1 MNYWGPK
8 IKNQLL
14 IFIQLSFNHR
24 LLKNHFLYFFV
35 SLLITTII
43 ISCNK
48 DYHPVGIDLFVDQTL
63 RTKTKNIPAF
73 TFQESINQV
82 QTNVQPLAQLG
93 MINHPVFGKSE
104 ASIVTQIAIRP
115 DLFFGNLR
123 QNFENQSDGSNPD
136 IIDEEEKV
144 KEVFLEIPFFSNTK
158 DSDNDGV
165 IDSLD
170 ADPNDPASNSDG
182 DELTDIVEF
191 QSGLNPL
198 SSDSD
203 GDGILDHN
211 DNDNSAYDSENSVY
225 DIDSIYGNR
234 NSEFTLQVHELTY
247 YLNDYDPLTNFQSSQ
262 IYYSNRDYYTEG
274 FVGATLFDGRIKLNF
289 DEIRFY
295 YNEDDPDTPD
305 IDETT
310 QVENRLTPRLRIP
323 LDPNFFQEKLID
335 LEGTE
340 SLLSEISY
348 QKDMRGLII
357 RTENFSDDLYMLL
370 DIQNAEIKI
379 SYEFKDNNTQG
390 TLEDLTDD
398 TIEILE
404 RNFSL
409 GLGGAF
415 LNVLNNEVFESSIN
429 KRIADSKNNIP
440 TDKLFIQSSRLH
452 GKIRLFS
459 NEDPNVNEQLNSI
472 RDENLLVNQAN
483 LIFHVDPEVPF
494 EQYNAQRLYLFNL
507 NNGAPIID
515 YFSDGSTSNFGTNAN
530 KGVFGGKLE
539 LDENGNPSQYKF
551 NITNHISNII
561 RNDSLNYDLGMTVT
575 ANIDTPSIIRAINQD
590 EDQEIRYPLASTL
603 NPLGTV
609 LIGSHPDSLQFD
621 KRVRLELIYS
631 SY

>member
-1 MNYWGPK
+1 MNYRGPK
-8 IKNQLL
+8 TKNQLL
-14 IFIQLSFNHR
+14 IFIQQRFNNK

-35 SLLITTII
+35 SFLIAIII

-48 DYHPVGIDLFVDQTL
+48 DYHPVGMDIFVDQTL

-104 ASIVTQIAIRP
+104 ASIVTQIVIRP
-115 DLFFGNLR
+115 DLFFGNLK

-144 KEVFLEIPFFSNTK
+144 KEVFLEIPFFSNTN

-170 ADPNDPASNSDG
+170 EDPNDPASNSDG

-262 IYYSNRDYYTEG
+262 IYYSNRDYYSEG

-357 RTENFSDDLYMLL
+357 RGENFSDDLYMLL

-404 RNFSL
+404 RNFSIS
-409 GLGGAF
+409 LGGAF
-415 LNVLNNEVFESSIN
+415 LNVLNNEIFESSIN

-440 TDKLFIQSSRLH
+440 TDKLFVQSSRLH

-459 NEDPNVNEQLNSI
+459 NVDPNVNEQLNSI

-483 LIFHVDPEVPF
+483 LIFHVDPETPV

-507 NNGAPIID
+507 NNGAPMID

-530 KGVFGGKLE
+530 KGIFGGKLE

>member
-1 MNYWGPK
+1 M
-8 IKNQLL
+8 
-14 IFIQLSFNHR
+14 
-24 LLKNHFLYFFV
+24 KNHFLYFFV
-35 SLLITTII
+35 SFLIFII
-43 ISCNK
+43 FIYCNK
-48 DYHPVGIDLFVDQTL
+48 EYHPVGIDLFADQTL
-63 RTKTKNIPAF
+63 RTKTKYIPAF

-93 MINHPVFGKSE
+93 MLNHPVFGKSE
-104 ASIVTQIAIRP
+104 ASIITQIEISP
-115 DLFFGNLR
+115 ELFFGNL
-123 QNFENQSDGSNPD
+123 QQEFEDQSDGTNPD

-144 KEVFLEIPFFSNTK
+144 KEVFLEIPFFSNTN

-165 IDSLD
+165 IDTLD

-211 DNDNSAYDSENSVY
+211 DNENSSYDSENSVF

-234 NSEFTLQVHELTY
+234 NSEFTLQVYELTY
-247 YLNDYDPLTNFQSSQ
+247 YLNNYDPSTNFQSNQ
-262 IYYSNRDYYTEG
+262 IYYSNRDYFNEG
-274 FVGATLFDGRIKLNF
+274 FVGAKLFDGIIKLNF

-305 IDETT
+305 VDEST
-310 QVENRLTPRLRIP
+310 QVENRLTPRLRVP
-323 LDPNFFQEKLID
+323 LDTEFFQEKLID

-340 SLLSEISY
+340 SLLSQISY
-348 QKDMRGLII
+348 QKEMRGLVI
-357 RTENFSDDLYMLL
+357 RGENFSDNLYMLL
-370 DIQNAEIKI
+370 DIQNAEIKV
-379 SYEFKDNNTQG
+379 SYEFKDNDTQG
-390 TLEDLTDD
+390 TVEDLTDD
-398 TIEILE
+398 TIEIIE

-409 GLGGAF
+409 SLGGTF
-415 LNVLNNEVFESSIN
+415 LNILKNEVIESPIN

-440 TDKLFIQSSRLH
+440 SDKLFIQSSRLH
-452 GKIRLFS
+452 AKIRLFS
-459 NEDPNVNEQLNSI
+459 NEDPNFNELLNSV

-483 LIFHVDPEVPF
+483 LIFYVDSETSV
-494 EQYNAQRLYLFNL
+494 EQFNAQRLYLFNL
-507 NNGAPIID
+507 NNGGPIID
-515 YFSDGSTSNFGTNAN
+515 YFNDGSTSNFGTNSN

-539 LDENGNPSQYKF
+539 LDENGKPYQYKF
-551 NITNHISNII
+551 NLTSHISNII

-575 ANIDTPSIIRAINQD
+575 ANIDTPEVISAIKQD
-590 EDQEIRYPLASTL
+590 EDKEIRYPLASTL

-609 LIGSHPDSLQFD
+609 LIGSHPDSLQLD
-621 KRVRLELIYS
+621 KRVKLELIYS

>member
-35 SLLITTII
+35 SFLITTII

-104 ASIVTQIAIRP
+104 ASIITQIAIRP

-136 IIDEEEKV
+136 IIDEKEKV

-409 GLGGAF
+409 SLGGAF
-415 LNVLNNEVFESSIN
+415 LNVLKNEVFESSIN

-483 LIFHVDPEVPF
+483 LIFHVDPEAPV

-507 NNGAPIID
+507 NNGAPMID

>member
-1 MNYWGPK
+1 MK
-8 IKNQLL
+8 
-14 IFIQLSFNHR
+14 F
-24 LLKNHFLYFFV
+24 
-35 SLLITTII
+35 
-43 ISCNK
+43 
-48 DYHPVGIDLFVDQTL
+48 
-63 RTKTKNIPAF
+63 KT
-73 TFQESINQV
+73 
-82 QTNVQPLAQLG
+82 
-93 MINHPVFGKSE
+93 
-104 ASIVTQIAIRP
+104 
-115 DLFFGNLR
+115 
-123 QNFENQSDGSNPD
+123 NFENQSDGSNPD

-144 KEVFLEIPFFSNTK
+144 KEVFLEIPFFSNTN

-170 ADPNDPASNSDG
+170 EDPNDPASNSDG

-262 IYYSNRDYYTEG
+262 IYYSNRDYYSEG

-295 YNEDDPDTPD
+295 YNEDDPDILD

-310 QVENRLTPRLRIP
+310 QVENRLTPVLGFLLTQI
-323 LDPNFFQEKLID
+323 FQEKLID

-357 RTENFSDDLYMLL
+357 RVKIFQMIFICFW
-370 DIQNAEIKI
+370 IQNAEIKI

-404 RNFSL
+404 EIF
-409 GLGGAF
+409 
-415 LNVLNNEVFESSIN
+415 
-429 KRIADSKNNIP
+429 
-440 TDKLFIQSSRLH
+440 
-452 GKIRLFS
+452 
-459 NEDPNVNEQLNSI
+459 QL
-472 RDENLLVNQAN
+472 V
-483 LIFHVDPEVPF
+483 
-494 EQYNAQRLYLFNL
+494 
-507 NNGAPIID
+507 
-515 YFSDGSTSNFGTNAN
+515 
-530 KGVFGGKLE
+530 
-539 LDENGNPSQYKF
+539 
-551 NITNHISNII
+551 
-561 RNDSLNYDLGMTVT
+561 
-575 ANIDTPSIIRAINQD
+575 
-590 EDQEIRYPLASTL
+590 
-603 NPLGTV
+603 
-609 LIGSHPDSLQFD
+609 
-621 KRVRLELIYS
+621 
-631 SY
+631 

>member
-1 MNYWGPK
+1 MNYRGPK

-14 IFIQLSFNHR
+14 IFIQQRFNNK

-35 SLLITTII
+35 SFLIAITI

-48 DYHPVGIDLFVDQTL
+48 DYHPVGMDLFVDQTL

-115 DLFFGNLR
+115 DLFFGNLK

-144 KEVFLEIPFFSNTK
+144 KEVFLEIPFFSNTN

-170 ADPNDPASNSDG
+170 EDPNDPASNSDG

-262 IYYSNRDYYTEG
+262 IYYSNRDYYSEG

-348 QKDMRGLII
+348 QKEMRGLII
-357 RTENFSDDLYMLL
+357 RGENFSDDLYMLL

-409 GLGGAF
+409 SLGGAF
-415 LNVLNNEVFESSIN
+415 LNVLKNEVFESSIN

-483 LIFHVDPEVPF
+483 LIFHVDPETPI

-507 NNGAPIID
+507 NNGAPMID

-530 KGVFGGKLE
+530 KAVFGGKLE
-539 LDENGNPSQYKF
+539 LDENGNPSKYKF

-575 ANIDTPSIIRAINQD
+575 ANIDTPLVISAINQD

>member
-1 MNYWGPK
+1 MNYRGLK

-35 SLLITTII
+35 IFLFATII

-63 RTKTKNIPAF
+63 RTKTKNIPTF

-104 ASIVTQIAIRP
+104 ASIITQIAIRP
-115 DLFFGNLR
+115 DLFFGNLK

-144 KEVFLEIPFFSNTK
+144 KEVFLEIPFFSNTN
-158 DSDNDGV
+158 DTDNDGV

-203 GDGILDHN
+203 GDGVLDHN

-357 RTENFSDDLYMLL
+357 RAENFSDDLYMLL

-379 SYEFKDNNTQG
+379 SYDFKDNNTQG

-398 TIEILE
+398 TVEIIE

-409 GLGGAF
+409 SLGGTF
-415 LNVLNNEVFESSIN
+415 LNVLNNEIFESSIN
-429 KRIADSKNNIP
+429 KRIADSKNNMP

-459 NEDPNVNEQLNSI
+459 NEDPNANEQPNTI

-483 LIFHVDPEVPF
+483 LIFYVDPETPV

-530 KGVFGGKLE
+530 KGIFGGKLE

-575 ANIDTPSIIRAINQD
+575 ANIDTPSVISAINQD

>member
-1 MNYWGPK
+1 M
-8 IKNQLL
+8 
-14 IFIQLSFNHR
+14 SF
-24 LLKNHFLYFFV
+24 
-35 SLLITTII
+35 LITTII

-104 ASIVTQIAIRP
+104 ASIITQIAIRP

-357 RTENFSDDLYMLL
+357 RGENFSDDLYMLL

-415 LNVLNNEVFESSIN
+415 LNVLSNEVFESSIN

-483 LIFHVDPEVPF
+483 LIFHVDPETPV

-530 KGVFGGKLE
+530 KGIFGGKLE

>member
-1 MNYWGPK
+1 
-8 IKNQLL
+8 
-14 IFIQLSFNHR
+14 
-24 LLKNHFLYFFV
+24 
-35 SLLITTII
+35 
-43 ISCNK
+43 
-48 DYHPVGIDLFVDQTL
+48 
-63 RTKTKNIPAF
+63 
-73 TFQESINQV
+73 
-82 QTNVQPLAQLG
+82 
-93 MINHPVFGKSE
+93 
-104 ASIVTQIAIRP
+104 
-115 DLFFGNLR
+115 
-123 QNFENQSDGSNPD
+123 
-136 IIDEEEKV
+136 
-144 KEVFLEIPFFSNTK
+144 
-158 DSDNDGV
+158 
-165 IDSLD
+165 
-170 ADPNDPASNSDG
+170 
-182 DELTDIVEF
+182 
-191 QSGLNPL
+191 
-198 SSDSD
+198 
-203 GDGILDHN
+203 
-211 DNDNSAYDSENSVY
+211 
-225 DIDSIYGNR
+225 
-234 NSEFTLQVHELTY
+234 
-247 YLNDYDPLTNFQSSQ
+247 
-262 IYYSNRDYYTEG
+262 
-274 FVGATLFDGRIKLNF
+274 
-289 DEIRFY
+289 
-295 YNEDDPDTPD
+295 
-305 IDETT
+305 
-310 QVENRLTPRLRIP
+310 
-323 LDPNFFQEKLID
+323 
-335 LEGTE
+335 
-340 SLLSEISY
+340 
-348 QKDMRGLII
+348 
-357 RTENFSDDLYMLL
+357 MLL

-409 GLGGAF
+409 SLGGAF
-415 LNVLNNEVFESSIN
+415 LNVLKNEVFESSIN

-483 LIFHVDPEVPF
+483 LIFHVDPEVPV

-507 NNGAPIID
+507 NNGAPMID

>member
-35 SLLITTII
+35 SFLIAAVI

-48 DYHPVGIDLFVDQTL
+48 DYHPVGIDLFEDQTL

-104 ASIVTQIAIRP
+104 ASIITQIAIRP

-357 RTENFSDDLYMLL
+357 RAENFSDDLYMLL

-483 LIFHVDPEVPF
+483 LIFHVDPETPV

>member
-1 MNYWGPK
+1 MNYRGPK

-14 IFIQLSFNHR
+14 IFIQQRFNNK

-35 SLLITTII
+35 SFLIAIII

-48 DYHPVGIDLFVDQTL
+48 DYHPVGMDLFVDQTL

-115 DLFFGNLR
+115 DLFFGNLK

-144 KEVFLEIPFFSNTK
+144 KEVFLEIPFFSNTN

-170 ADPNDPASNSDG
+170 EDPNDPASNSDG

-262 IYYSNRDYYTEG
+262 IYYSNRDYYSEG

-357 RTENFSDDLYMLL
+357 RGENFSDDLYMLL

-404 RNFSL
+404 RNFSIS
-409 GLGGAF
+409 LGGAF
-415 LNVLNNEVFESSIN
+415 LNVLNNEIFESSIN

-440 TDKLFIQSSRLH
+440 TDKLFVQSSRLH

-459 NEDPNVNEQLNSI
+459 NVDPNVNEQLNSI
-472 RDENLLVNQAN
+472 RDENILVNQAN
-483 LIFHVDPEVPF
+483 LIFHVDPETPI

-507 NNGAPIID
+507 NNGAPMID

-530 KGVFGGKLE
+530 KAVFGGKLE
-539 LDENGNPSQYKF
+539 LDENGNPSKYKF

-575 ANIDTPSIIRAINQD
+575 ANIDTPSVISAINQD

>member
-104 ASIVTQIAIRP
+104 ASIITQIAIRP

-357 RTENFSDDLYMLL
+357 RAENFSDDLYMLL

-409 GLGGAF
+409 SLGGAF
-415 LNVLNNEVFESSIN
+415 LNVLKNEVFESSIN

>member
-35 SLLITTII
+35 SFLITTII

-104 ASIVTQIAIRP
+104 ASIITQIAIRP

-409 GLGGAF
+409 SLGGAF
-415 LNVLNNEVFESSIN
+415 LNVLKNEVFESSIN

-483 LIFHVDPEVPF
+483 LIFHVDPETPV

-507 NNGAPIID
+507 NNGAPMID

-530 KGVFGGKLE
+530 KGIFGGKLE

>member
-35 SLLITTII
+35 SFLITTII

-104 ASIVTQIAIRP
+104 ASIITQIAIRP

-357 RTENFSDDLYMLL
+357 RAENFSDDLYMLL

-409 GLGGAF
+409 SLGGAF
-415 LNVLNNEVFESSIN
+415 LNVLKNEVFESSIN

-483 LIFHVDPEVPF
+483 LIFHVDPETPV

-507 NNGAPIID
+507 NNGAPMID

>member
-1 MNYWGPK
+1 MNYRGPK
-8 IKNQLL
+8 TKNQLL
-14 IFIQLSFNHR
+14 IFIQQRFNNK

-35 SLLITTII
+35 SFLIAIII

-48 DYHPVGIDLFVDQTL
+48 DYHPVGMDIFVDQTL

-104 ASIVTQIAIRP
+104 ASIVTQIVIRP
-115 DLFFGNLR
+115 DLFFGNLK

-144 KEVFLEIPFFSNTK
+144 KEVFLEIPFFSNTN

-170 ADPNDPASNSDG
+170 EDPNDPASNSDG

-262 IYYSNRDYYTEG
+262 IYYSNRDYYSEG

-357 RTENFSDDLYMLL
+357 RGENFSDDLYMLL

-404 RNFSL
+404 RNFSIS
-409 GLGGAF
+409 LGGAF
-415 LNVLNNEVFESSIN
+415 LNVLNNEIFESSIN

-440 TDKLFIQSSRLH
+440 TDKLFVQSSRLH

-459 NEDPNVNEQLNSI
+459 NVDPNVNEQLNSI

-483 LIFHVDPEVPF
+483 LIFHVDPETPI

-507 NNGAPIID
+507 NNGAPMID

-530 KGVFGGKLE
+530 KRVFGGKLE

-575 ANIDTPSIIRAINQD
+575 ANIDTPSVISAINQD

>member
-1 MNYWGPK
+1 M
-8 IKNQLL
+8 
-14 IFIQLSFNHR
+14 
-24 LLKNHFLYFFV
+24 KNHTLYFLV
-35 SLLITTII
+35 SFLIVIYF

-48 DYHPVGIDLFVDQTL
+48 EYHPVGIDLFVDQTL

-115 DLFFGNLR
+115 ELFFGNLK
-123 QNFENQSDGSNPD
+123 QNFEDESDGSNPD

-144 KEVFLEIPFFSNTK
+144 KEVFLEIPFFSNTN

-170 ADPNDPASNSDG
+170 ADPSDPASNSDG

-211 DNDNSAYDSENSVY
+211 DNDNSSYDSENSVY

-234 NSEFTLQVHELTY
+234 NSEFTLQIHELTY
-247 YLNDYDPLTNFQSSQ
+247 YLNDYDPLTNFQSAQ
-262 IYYSNRDYYTEG
+262 TYYSNRDYYSEG
-274 FVGATLFDGRIKLNF
+274 FVGETLFDGTIKLNF

-295 YNEDDPDTPD
+295 YKEDDPDTPD

-310 QVENRLTPRLRIP
+310 QVETRLTPRLRIP

-340 SLLSEISY
+340 SLLSEVSY
-348 QKDMRGLII
+348 KKEMRGLLI
-357 RTENFSDDLYMLL
+357 RGENFSDNLYMLL
-370 DIQNAEIKI
+370 DIQNAEIKV

-409 GLGGAF
+409 SLGGTF
-415 LNVLNNEVFESSIN
+415 LNVLKNGVFESSIN
-429 KRIADSKNNIP
+429 KRIVDSKNNIP

-459 NEDPNVNEQLNSI
+459 NEDPNENEQLNSI
-472 RDENLLVNQAN
+472 RNENLLVNQAN
-483 LIFHVDPEVPF
+483 LIFYVDPETSV
-494 EQYNAQRLYLFNL
+494 EKYKAQRLYLFNL
-507 NNGAPIID
+507 NNGAPVID
-515 YFSDGSTSNFGTNAN
+515 YFSDGSTSNFGTNSN

-539 LDENGNPSQYKF
+539 LDENGKPYQYKF
-551 NITNHISNII
+551 NLTNHISNII

-575 ANIDTPSIIRAINQD
+575 ANIDTPFVISAINQD
-590 EDQEIRYPLASTL
+590 EGKEIRYPLASTL
-603 NPLGTV
+603 NPLGTI
-609 LIGSHPDSLQFD
+609 LIGSNPDSLQFD

>member
-104 ASIVTQIAIRP
+104 ASIITQIAIRP

-357 RTENFSDDLYMLL
+357 RAENFSDDLYMLL

-409 GLGGAF
+409 SLGGAF
-415 LNVLNNEVFESSIN
+415 LNVLKNEVFESSIN

-483 LIFHVDPEVPF
+483 LIFHVDPETPV

>member
-104 ASIVTQIAIRP
+104 ASIITQIAIRP

-409 GLGGAF
+409 SLGGAF
-415 LNVLNNEVFESSIN
+415 LNVLKNEVFESSIN

-483 LIFHVDPEVPF
+483 LIFHVDPEVPV

-507 NNGAPIID
+507 NNGAPMID

>member
-104 ASIVTQIAIRP
+104 ASIITQIAIRP

-211 DNDNSAYDSENSVY
+211 YNDNSAYDSENSVY

-323 LDPNFFQEKLID
+323 LNPNFFQEKLID

-357 RTENFSDDLYMLL
+357 RAENFSDDLYMLL

-409 GLGGAF
+409 SLGGAF
-415 LNVLNNEVFESSIN
+415 LNVLKNEVFESSIN

-459 NEDPNVNEQLNSI
+459 NEDPNENEQLNSI

-483 LIFHVDPEVPF
+483 LIFHVDPEVPV

-507 NNGAPIID
+507 NNGAPMID

>member
-43 ISCNK
+43 FSCNK

-104 ASIVTQIAIRP
+104 ASIITQIAIRP

-225 DIDSIYGNR
+225 DIDSIYGNK

-247 YLNDYDPLTNFQSSQ
+247 YLNEYDPLTNFQSSQ

-335 LEGTE
+335 LEGSE

-357 RTENFSDDLYMLL
+357 RGENFSDDLYMLL

-409 GLGGAF
+409 SLGGAF
-415 LNVLNNEVFESSIN
+415 LNVLKNEVFESSIN

-459 NEDPNVNEQLNSI
+459 NEDPNENEQLNSI

-483 LIFHVDPEVPF
+483 LIFHVDPETPI

-507 NNGAPIID
+507 NNGAPMID

-575 ANIDTPSIIRAINQD
+575 ANIDTPSIISAINQD

>member
-1 MNYWGPK
+1 M
-8 IKNQLL
+8 
-14 IFIQLSFNHR
+14 
-24 LLKNHFLYFFV
+24 KNHFLYFFV
-35 SLLITTII
+35 SFLIAIII

-48 DYHPVGIDLFVDQTL
+48 DYHPVGIDLFIDQTL

-115 DLFFGNLR
+115 DLFFGNLK

-144 KEVFLEIPFFSNTK
+144 KEVFLEIPFFSNTN

-225 DIDSIYGNR
+225 DIDSIYGNK

-247 YLNDYDPLTNFQSSQ
+247 YLNEYDPLTNFQSSQ

-335 LEGTE
+335 LEGSE

-357 RTENFSDDLYMLL
+357 RGENFSDDLYMLL

-404 RNFSL
+404 RNFSIS
-409 GLGGAF
+409 LGGAF
-415 LNVLNNEVFESSIN
+415 LNVLKNEVFESSIN

-459 NEDPNVNEQLNSI
+459 NEDPNVNEELNSI

-483 LIFHVDPEVPF
+483 LIFHVDPETPI

-507 NNGAPIID
+507 NNGAPMID

-575 ANIDTPSIIRAINQD
+575 ANIDTPLIIRAINQD

>member
-14 IFIQLSFNHR
+14 IFIQQSFNHR

-35 SLLITTII
+35 SFLITTII

-104 ASIVTQIAIRP
+104 ASIITQIAIRP

-144 KEVFLEIPFFSNTK
+144 KEVFLEIPFFSNTN

-404 RNFSL
+404 RNFSIS
-409 GLGGAF
+409 LGGAF
-415 LNVLNNEVFESSIN
+415 LNVLKNEVFESSIN

-483 LIFHVDPEVPF
+483 LIFHVDPETPV

-507 NNGAPIID
+507 NNGAPMID

>member
-104 ASIVTQIAIRP
+104 ASIITQIAIRP

-335 LEGTE
+335 LEGSE

-357 RTENFSDDLYMLL
+357 RGENFSDDLYMLL

-404 RNFSL
+404 RNFSIS
-409 GLGGAF
+409 LGGAF
-415 LNVLNNEVFESSIN
+415 LNVLKNEVFESSIN

-459 NEDPNVNEQLNSI
+459 NEDPNVNEELNSI

-483 LIFHVDPEVPF
+483 LIFHVDPETPI

-507 NNGAPIID
+507 NNGAPMID

-575 ANIDTPSIIRAINQD
+575 ANIDTPLIIRAINQD

>member
-1 MNYWGPK
+1 M
-8 IKNQLL
+8 
-14 IFIQLSFNHR
+14 
-24 LLKNHFLYFFV
+24 KNHFLYFFV
-35 SLLITTII
+35 SFLIF

-48 DYHPVGIDLFVDQTL
+48 EYHPVGINLFADQTL
-63 RTKTKNIPAF
+63 RTKTKYIPAF

-104 ASIVTQIAIRP
+104 ASIITQIEISP
-115 DLFFGNLR
+115 QLFFGNL
-123 QNFENQSDGSNPD
+123 QQEFEDQSDGTNPD

-144 KEVFLEIPFFSNTK
+144 KEVFLEIPFFSNTN

-170 ADPNDPASNSDG
+170 ADPNDPTSNSDG

-211 DNDNSAYDSENSVY
+211 DNENSSYDSENSVY

-247 YLNDYDPLTNFQSSQ
+247 YLNNYDPSTNFQSNQ
-262 IYYSNRDYYTEG
+262 IYYSNRDYFNEG
-274 FVGATLFDGRIKLNF
+274 FVGAKLFDGTIKLNF

-305 IDETT
+305 VDEST
-310 QVENRLTPRLRIP
+310 QVENRLTPRLRVP
-323 LDPNFFQEKLID
+323 LDPEFFQEKLID

-340 SLLSEISY
+340 SLLSQISY
-348 QKDMRGLII
+348 QKEMMGLVIRG
-357 RTENFSDDLYMLL
+357 ENFSDNLYMLL
-370 DIQNAEIKI
+370 DIQNAEIKV
-379 SYEFKDNNTQG
+379 SYEFKDNDTQG
-390 TLEDLTDD
+390 TVDDLTDD
-398 TIEILE
+398 TIEIIE

-409 GLGGAF
+409 SLGGTF
-415 LNVLNNEVFESSIN
+415 LNILKNEVIESPIN

-440 TDKLFIQSSRLH
+440 SDKLFIQSSRLH
-452 GKIRLFS
+452 AKIRLFS
-459 NEDPNVNEQLNSI
+459 NEDPNFNELLNSV
-472 RDENLLVNQAN
+472 REENLLVNQAN
-483 LIFHVDPEVPF
+483 LIFYVDSETSVEKF
-494 EQYNAQRLYLFNL
+494 NAQRLYLFNL
-507 NNGAPIID
+507 NNGGPIID
-515 YFSDGSTSNFGTNAN
+515 YFNDGSTSNFGTNSN

-539 LDENGNPSQYKF
+539 LDENGKPYQYKF
-551 NITNHISNII
+551 NLTSHISNII

-575 ANIDTPSIIRAINQD
+575 ANIDTPEIISAIKQD
-590 EDQEIRYPLASTL
+590 EDKEIRYPLASTL

-609 LIGSHPDSLQFD
+609 LIGSHPDSLQLD
-621 KRVRLELIYS
+621 KRVKLELIYS

>member
-1 MNYWGPK
+1 M
-8 IKNQLL
+8 
-14 IFIQLSFNHR
+14 
-24 LLKNHFLYFFV
+24 HF
-35 SLLITTII
+35 
-43 ISCNK
+43 ISCDK
-48 DYHPVGIDLFVDQTL
+48 DYHPVGIDLFLDQTL
-63 RTKTKNIPAF
+63 STKTKNIPAF
-73 TFQESINQV
+73 TFQKSINQV

-104 ASIVTQIAIRP
+104 ASIVTQIAIRS
-115 DLFFGNLR
+115 DLFFGNLK
-123 QNFENQSDGSNPD
+123 QNFEDQSDGSNPD

-144 KEVFLEIPFFSNTK
+144 KEVFLEIPFFSNTN

-170 ADPNDPASNSDG
+170 VDPNDPASNSDG

-211 DNDNSAYDSENSVY
+211 DSDNSSYDSENNVY

-247 YLNDYDPLTNFQSSQ
+247 YLNDFDPLTNFQSTQ
-262 IYYSNRDYYTEG
+262 TYYSNRDYYSEG
-274 FVGATLFDGRIKLNF
+274 FVGATLFDGPINLNF
-289 DEIRFY
+289 NEIRFY
-295 YNEDDPDTPD
+295 FKEDDPDTQD

-310 QVENRLTPRLRIP
+310 QVETRLTPRLRIP

-348 QKDMRGLII
+348 QKKMRGLII
-357 RTENFSDDLYMLL
+357 RGKNFSDNLYMLL

-390 TLEDLTDD
+390 TLDDFTDD
-398 TIEILE
+398 TIETIE

-409 GLGGAF
+409 SLGSTF
-415 LNVLNNEVFESSIN
+415 LNVLKNEAFESSIN
-429 KRIADSKNNIP
+429 KRIIDSKNNIP

-452 GKIRLFS
+452 GKIKLFS
-459 NEDPNVNEQLNSI
+459 DEDPNANKLLNSI
-472 RDENLLVNQAN
+472 REENLLVNQAN
-483 LIFHVDPEVPF
+483 LIFYVDPETSV
-494 EQYNAQRLYLFNL
+494 EQYSAQRLYLFNL
-507 NNGAPIID
+507 KNGAPLID
-515 YFSDGSTSNFGTNAN
+515 YFNDGSTSNFGTNAN
-530 KGVFGGKLE
+530 KGIFGGKLE
-539 LDENGNPSQYKF
+539 LDENGNPHQYKF
-551 NITNHISNII
+551 NLTNHVSNII
-561 RNDSLNYDLGMTVT
+561 RNDSLNYDLGITVT
-575 ANIDTPSIIRAINQD
+575 ANIDTPSIIKARNQT
-590 EDQEIRYPLASTL
+590 EGEEIRYPLASTL
-603 NPLGTV
+603 NPLGIV
-609 LIGSHPDSLQFD
+609 LIGSNPDSLQFD
-621 KRVRLELIYS
+621 KRVKLELIYS

>member
-35 SLLITTII
+35 SFLITTII

-104 ASIVTQIAIRP
+104 ASIITQIAIRP

-191 QSGLNPL
+191 KSGLNPL

-404 RNFSL
+404 RNFSIS
-409 GLGGAF
+409 LGGAF
-415 LNVLNNEVFESSIN
+415 LNVLNNQIFESSIN

-483 LIFHVDPEVPF
+483 LIFHVDPETPI

-507 NNGAPIID
+507 NNGAPMID

-530 KGVFGGKLE
+530 KAVFGGKLE
-539 LDENGNPSQYKF
+539 LDENGNPSKYKF

>member
-1 MNYWGPK
+1 M
-8 IKNQLL
+8 
-14 IFIQLSFNHR
+14 
-24 LLKNHFLYFFV
+24 KNHTLYFFV
-35 SLLITTII
+35 SFLIVIFF

-48 DYHPVGIDLFVDQTL
+48 EYHPVGIDLFVDQTL

-104 ASIVTQIAIRP
+104 ASIVTQIAITP
-115 DLFFGNLR
+115 ELFFGNLK
-123 QNFENQSDGSNPD
+123 QNFEDESDGSNPD

-144 KEVFLEIPFFSNTK
+144 KEVFLEIPFFSNTN

-170 ADPNDPASNSDG
+170 ADPSDPASNSDG

-211 DNDNSAYDSENSVY
+211 DNDNSSYDSENSVY

-234 NSEFTLQVHELTY
+234 NSEFTLQIHELTY
-247 YLNDYDPLTNFQSSQ
+247 YLNDYDPLTNFQSAQ
-262 IYYSNRDYYTEG
+262 TYYSNRDYYSEG
-274 FVGATLFDGRIKLNF
+274 FVGATLFDGTIKLNF

-295 YNEDDPDTPD
+295 YKEDDPDTPD

-310 QVENRLTPRLRIP
+310 QVETRLTPRLRIP
-323 LDPNFFQEKLID
+323 LDPIFFQEKLID

-348 QKDMRGLII
+348 KKEMRGLLI
-357 RTENFSDDLYMLL
+357 RGENFSDNLYMLL
-370 DIQNAEIKI
+370 DIQNAEIKV

-409 GLGGAF
+409 SLGGTF
-415 LNVLNNEVFESSIN
+415 LNVLKNEVFESSIN
-429 KRIADSKNNIP
+429 KRIVDSKNNIP

-452 GKIRLFS
+452 AKIRLFS
-459 NEDPNVNEQLNSI
+459 NEDPNENEQLNSI
-472 RDENLLVNQAN
+472 RNENLLVNQAN
-483 LIFHVDPEVPF
+483 LIFYVDPETSV
-494 EQYNAQRLYLFNL
+494 EKYKAQRLYLFNL
-507 NNGAPIID
+507 NNGAPVID
-515 YFSDGSTSNFGTNAN
+515 YFSDGSTSNFGTNSN

-539 LDENGNPSQYKF
+539 LDENGKPYQYKF
-551 NITNHISNII
+551 NLTNHISNII

-575 ANIDTPSIIRAINQD
+575 ANIDTPIVISAINQD
-590 EDQEIRYPLASTL
+590 EGKEIRYPLASTL
-603 NPLGTV
+603 NPLGTI
-609 LIGSHPDSLQFD
+609 LIGSNPDSLQFD

>member
-35 SLLITTII
+35 SFLITTII

-104 ASIVTQIAIRP
+104 ASIITQIAIRP

-409 GLGGAF
+409 SLGGAF
-415 LNVLNNEVFESSIN
+415 LNVLKNEVFESSIN

-459 NEDPNVNEQLNSI
+459 NEDPNENEQLNSI

-483 LIFHVDPEVPF
+483 LIFHVDPETPV

-507 NNGAPIID
+507 NNGAPMID

-530 KGVFGGKLE
+530 KGIFGGKLE

>member
-1 MNYWGPK
+1 
-8 IKNQLL
+8 
-14 IFIQLSFNHR
+14 
-24 LLKNHFLYFFV
+24 
-35 SLLITTII
+35 
-43 ISCNK
+43 
-48 DYHPVGIDLFVDQTL
+48 
-63 RTKTKNIPAF
+63 
-73 TFQESINQV
+73 
-82 QTNVQPLAQLG
+82 

-104 ASIVTQIAIRP
+104 ASIITQIAIRP

-357 RTENFSDDLYMLL
+357 RGENFSDDLYMLL

-404 RNFSL
+404 RNFSIS
-409 GLGGAF
+409 LGGAF
-415 LNVLNNEVFESSIN
+415 LNVLKNEVFESSIN

-483 LIFHVDPEVPF
+483 LIFHVDPETPV

-507 NNGAPIID
+507 NNGAPMID

-530 KGVFGGKLE
+530 KGIFGGKLE

>member
-14 IFIQLSFNHR
+14 IFIQQRFNNR

-35 SLLITTII
+35 SFLIATII

-104 ASIVTQIAIRP
+104 ASIITQIAIRP

-144 KEVFLEIPFFSNTK
+144 KEVFLEIPFFSNTN

-357 RTENFSDDLYMLL
+357 RGENFSDDLYMLL

-409 GLGGAF
+409 SLGGAF
-415 LNVLNNEVFESSIN
+415 LNVLKNEVFESSIN

-483 LIFHVDPEVPF
+483 LIFHVDPETPV

-507 NNGAPIID
+507 NNGAPMID

>member
-1 MNYWGPK
+1 M
-8 IKNQLL
+8 
-14 IFIQLSFNHR
+14 
-24 LLKNHFLYFFV
+24 KNHFLYFFV
-35 SLLITTII
+35 SFLIAIII

-48 DYHPVGIDLFVDQTL
+48 DYHPVGIDLFIDQTL

-115 DLFFGNLR
+115 DLFFGNLK

-144 KEVFLEIPFFSNTK
+144 KEVFLEIPFFSNTN

-170 ADPNDPASNSDG
+170 EDPNDPASNSDG

-247 YLNDYDPLTNFQSSQ
+247 YLNEYDPLTNFQSSQ

-335 LEGTE
+335 LEGSE

-357 RTENFSDDLYMLL
+357 RGENFSDDLYMLL

-404 RNFSL
+404 RNFSIS
-409 GLGGAF
+409 LGGAF
-415 LNVLNNEVFESSIN
+415 LNVLNNEIFESSIN

-440 TDKLFIQSSRLH
+440 TDKLFVQSSRLH

-459 NEDPNVNEQLNSI
+459 NVDPNVNEQLNSI
-472 RDENLLVNQAN
+472 RDENILVNQAN
-483 LIFHVDPEVPF
+483 LIFHVDPETPI

-507 NNGAPIID
+507 NNGAPMID

-575 ANIDTPSIIRAINQD
+575 ANIDTPSVISAINQD

>member
-1 MNYWGPK
+1 MSF
-8 IKNQLL
+8 L
-14 IFIQLSFNHR
+14 IAI
-24 LLKNHFLYFFV
+24 
-35 SLLITTII
+35 II

-115 DLFFGNLR
+115 DLFFGNLK

>member
-1 MNYWGPK
+1 M
-8 IKNQLL
+8 
-14 IFIQLSFNHR
+14 
-24 LLKNHFLYFFV
+24 
-35 SLLITTII
+35 
-43 ISCNK
+43 
-48 DYHPVGIDLFVDQTL
+48 DLFVDQTL

-115 DLFFGNLR
+115 DLFFGNLK

-144 KEVFLEIPFFSNTK
+144 KEVFLEIPFFSNTN

-170 ADPNDPASNSDG
+170 EDPNDPASNSDG

-262 IYYSNRDYYTEG
+262 IYYSNRDYYSEG

-295 YNEDDPDTPD
+295 YNEDDPDTPE

-357 RTENFSDDLYMLL
+357 RGENFSDDLYMLL

-404 RNFSL
+404 RNFSIS
-409 GLGGAF
+409 LGGAF
-415 LNVLNNEVFESSIN
+415 LNVLNNEIFESSIN
-429 KRIADSKNNIP
+429 KRIVDSKNNIP

-459 NEDPNVNEQLNSI
+459 NVDPNVNEQLNSL

-483 LIFHVDPEVPF
+483 LIFHVDPETPI

-507 NNGAPIID
+507 NNGAPMID

-539 LDENGNPSQYKF
+539 LDENSNPSQYKF

-575 ANIDTPSIIRAINQD
+575 ANIDTPSVISAINQD

-621 KRVRLELIYS
+621 KRVKLELIYS

>member
-1 MNYWGPK
+1 MNYRGPK

-14 IFIQLSFNHR
+14 IFIQQRFNNK

-35 SLLITTII
+35 SFLIAITI

-48 DYHPVGIDLFVDQTL
+48 DYHPVGMDLFVDQTL

-115 DLFFGNLR
+115 DLFFGNLK

-144 KEVFLEIPFFSNTK
+144 KEVFLEIPFFSNTN

-170 ADPNDPASNSDG
+170 ADPNDPTSNSDG

-211 DNDNSAYDSENSVY
+211 DNDNSAYNSENSVY
-225 DIDSIYGNR
+225 DIDSIFGNR

-340 SLLSEISY
+340 SLSSEISY

-357 RTENFSDDLYMLL
+357 RGENFSDDLYMLL

-404 RNFSL
+404 RNFTIS
-409 GLGGAF
+409 LGGAF
-415 LNVLNNEVFESSIN
+415 LNVLNNEIFESSIN

-459 NEDPNVNEQLNSI
+459 NVDPNVNEQLNSI

-483 LIFHVDPEVPF
+483 LIFHVDPETPI

-507 NNGAPIID
+507 NNGAPMID

-530 KGVFGGKLE
+530 KAVFGGKLE
-539 LDENGNPSQYKF
+539 LDENGNPSKYKF
-551 NITNHISNII
+551 NITNHVSNII

-575 ANIDTPSIIRAINQD
+575 ANIDTPFVISAINQD

>member
-35 SLLITTII
+35 SFLISTII

-104 ASIVTQIAIRP
+104 ASIITQIAIRP

-409 GLGGAF
+409 SLGGAF
-415 LNVLNNEVFESSIN
+415 LNVLKNEVFESSIN

-440 TDKLFIQSSRLH
+440 TDKLFVQSSRLH

-459 NEDPNVNEQLNSI
+459 NEDPNENEQLNSI

-483 LIFHVDPEVPF
+483 LIFHVDPETPV

-507 NNGAPIID
+507 NNGAPMID

>member
-104 ASIVTQIAIRP
+104 ASIITQIAIRP

-409 GLGGAF
+409 SLGGAF
-415 LNVLNNEVFESSIN
+415 LNVLKNEVFESSIN

-459 NEDPNVNEQLNSI
+459 NEDPNENEQLNSI

-483 LIFHVDPEVPF
+483 LIFHVDPETPV

-507 NNGAPIID
+507 NNGAPMID